1 MLCNKKNIV
10 VNYRSLE
17 LYYLHMIDQIMKLL
31 TLIYVYRWPLELGCV
46 SFMLI
51 WMCAQG
57 ACLNAIC
64 ANAEYGF

>member
-1 MLCNKKNIV
+1 
-10 VNYRSLE
+10 
-17 LYYLHMIDQIMKLL
+17 MIDQIMKLL
-31 TLIYVYRWPLELGCV
+31 TLIYVYRWPLELGCA